1 MGWLRRVG
9 GETYRVEELDGLIFV
24 DGKMSP
30 LSRRSGGLQTC
41 SPGSGIFTM
50 VTYMGDRTGSSNSP
64 HDGGRFMQESTT
76 PRR

>member
-50 VTYMGDRTGSSNSP
+50 S
-64 HDGGRFMQESTT
+64 HLHGRPYGQLELPS
-76 PRR
+76 